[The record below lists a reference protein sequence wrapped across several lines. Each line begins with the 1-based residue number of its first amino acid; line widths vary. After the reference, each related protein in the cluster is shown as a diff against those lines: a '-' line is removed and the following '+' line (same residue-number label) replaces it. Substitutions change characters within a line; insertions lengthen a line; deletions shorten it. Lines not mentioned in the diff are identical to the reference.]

1 VSATAL
7 RVYRLLLVLYP
18 AEFRRRYGDEMIQLL
33 IDRHRHEQRPTA
45 LALLHETVDAVRTA
59 PRMRWESPMNRT
71 VIITIAATVAIAA
84 ALVANV
90 LLLPLGLA
98 AIAAWFAWG
107 RPARPIAPAGP
118 TGHWVGWLAGGVVA
132 IAGAVMIP
140 AVDGGELSGFWWTM
154 AALALLSGIAM
165 TITAL
170 VLATSQRPHGLASPR
185 H

>member
-1 VSATAL
+1 
-7 RVYRLLLVLYP
+7 
-18 AEFRRRYGDEMIQLL
+18 MIQLL
-33 IDRHRHEQRPTA
+33 IDRHRHEQRPTS
-45 LALLHETVDAVRTA
+45 LALLHETLDAVRTA

-71 VIITIAATVAIAA
+71 VIIVIGATLAVAA

-107 RPARPIAPAGP
+107 RPARPIASAGP
-118 TGHWVGWLAGGVVA
+118 SRRWVGWLAGGVAAVVVA
-132 IAGAVMIP
+132 LTIP
-140 AVDGGELSGFWWTM
+140 AIDGGELSGFWWTM

-165 TITAL
+165 TVTAL
-170 VLATSQRPHGLASPR
+170 VLATSRRPQGLASPQ